1 MPILHTFNGK
11 LEFNSHV
18 HALVTARDLQ
28 TLASQ
33 NRSNIFFDRNH
44 LMRSWKR
51 LIVALLRAAL
61 ESGSL
66 DSGMGDAEVERLL
79 QQEEIRNWRVH
90 VQAFDGKEHFLRY
103 AGRYVRRPPIAERR
117 IVAISNGFVHF
128 WYKDKRLR
136 RRETV
141 VCTVEEFIDRWAQHV
156 PKRYRHSMRY
166 FGVFGPRR
174 WSQVAGAAFALVG
187 EKQRPRPK
195 RRPWALSVERLSG
208 RNPLV
213 DYKGSRMTFI
223 RHLAPAA
230 P

>member
-28 TLASQ
+28 TIASQ
-33 NRSNIFFDRNH
+33 NRSHIFFDPNH

-66 DSGMGDAEVERLL
+66 DSGLDDAEVERLL
-79 QQEEIRNWRVH
+79 QREEVRNWRVH
-90 VQAFDGKEHFLRY
+90 VQAFEGKEHFLRY

-117 IVAISNGFVHF
+117 IVAISNGFVRF
-128 WYKDKRLR
+128 WYKNKVR
-136 RRETV
+136 RQRETV
-141 VCTVEEFIDRWAQHV
+141 VCTVEELIARWAQHL
-156 PKRYRHSMRY
+156 PKNYRHSVRY
-166 FGVFGPRR
+166 FGVFSPRR
-174 WSQVAGAAFALVG
+174 WGQLAAATFVLVG

-195 RRPWALSVERLSG
+195 RLPWAFSVERLSG
-208 RNPLV
+208 RNPLI
-213 DYKGSRMTFI
+213 DYQGNRLTFL
-223 RHLAPAA
+223 RHQAPSGA
-230 P
+230 